1 MNSEIKGSSWEQ
13 TIGDRLRK
21 ARELTG
27 MTKEEFAEK
36 TEISRT
42 VVANLESGVGPYKQP
57 YLITWA
63 HFTGASLEWLKTGEM
78 DPNNS
83 QARQGAA

>member
-1 MNSEIKGSSWEQ
+1 MNSEIKESSWEQ

-21 ARELTG
+21 ARESTG

-42 VVANLESGVGPYKQP
+42 VVANLENGVGPYKQP

-63 HFTGASLEWLKTGEM
+63 YVTGASLKWIKTGEI
-78 DPNNS
+78 DPHNA
-83 QARQGAA
+83 QVRQGVA

>member
-21 ARELTG
+21 ARELAG

-42 VVANLESGVGPYKQP
+42 VVANLENGSGPYKLP

-63 HFTGASLEWLKTGEM
+63 SFTGVSLEWIKTGNI
-78 DPNNS
+78 DPRDA
-83 QARQGAA
+83 QVRQGVA